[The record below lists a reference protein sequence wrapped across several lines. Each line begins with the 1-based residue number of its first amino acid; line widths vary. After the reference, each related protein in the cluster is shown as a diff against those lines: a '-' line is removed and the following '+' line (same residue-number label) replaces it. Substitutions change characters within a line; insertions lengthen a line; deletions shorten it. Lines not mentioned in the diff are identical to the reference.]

1 MLDGSIKKKLEKYT
15 ISPLSIWTPLSV
27 DNYIYYCATNRVW
40 SKRSFVRFSTNNA
53 STLFLKYTYKLS
65 YAINVIKWI
74 DRHLQWKQFDTAWLM
89 RGCVDKSFERM
100 SLGMHT
106 CKQTYPCAKG
116 VKIMEIGTWPDVH
129 LIKCLV

>member
-53 STLFLKYTYKLS
+53 STLFLKYTYKLL

-74 DRHLQWKQFDTAWLM
+74 DMYTLYCKTRRFTKRAHPN
-89 RGCVDKSFERM
+89 V
-100 SLGMHT
+100 HT
-106 CKQTYPCAKG
+106 SIVYYS
-116 VKIMEIGTWPDVH
+116 
-129 LIKCLV
+129 